1 MIFPRNDLKKQ
12 EILQKIMKD
21 FNENKS
27 YTEEEVGN
35 VIRKHFD
42 DWALIRR
49 ELVNFGYMSRDS
61 YKNEYKVL
69 KKELSKDDLERLKK
83 LNKELE
89 KIRWIQS

>member
-61 YKNEYKVL
+61 YKNEYRVL

-83 LNKELE
+83 LNKKLS
-89 KIRWIQS
+89 KLK

>member
-42 DWALIRR
+42 EQLRNKLGDERR
-49 ELVNFGYMSRDS
+49 KLVEQIE
-61 YKNEYKVL
+61 KKV
-69 KKELSKDDLERLKK
+69 K
-83 LNKELE
+83 LGV
-89 KIRWIQS
+89 

>member
-1 MIFPRNDLKKQ
+1 
-12 EILQKIMKD
+12 MKD

-27 YTEEEVGN
+27 YTEEEVGS

-61 YKNEYKVL
+61 YKNEYRVL

-83 LNKELE
+83 LNKKLS
-89 KIRWIQS
+89 KLK

>member
-89 KIRWIQS
+89 KIR